1 MTKAVNGNDLTA
13 RRIKQKKY
21 TSRIKIMK
29 ATSRYTMIAV
39 VAAASVAAQIG
50 AVRADH
56 TDKDKHHTT
65 ANRASEIIGMEVR
78 NNENEK
84 LGKVEDII
92 VNLGSGRVGYAILSM
107 GGVLGIGDKLVL
119 VPANEFAYALSEKKL
134 ILNTSKDVL
143 KNAPRFE
150 KGKWPDLND
159 PQWDAEAHAYYKDK
173 STKTYSTEVDV
184 DNTRRNVR
192 DRDGATLLPGDQ
204 GTSEADRTTTQQIRK
219 ALVKDSDLSMV
230 AKNVKIITAN
240 GTVTLRGV
248 VKTEQ
253 EKNDIA
259 AKAKQVAGVTQ
270 VNNQLE
276 VKNQSSN

>member
-1 MTKAVNGNDLTA
+1 
-13 RRIKQKKY
+13 
-21 TSRIKIMK
+21 MK
-29 ATSRYTMIAV
+29 ATSRYTMIGL
-39 VAAASVAAQIG
+39 VAAASVALQTG

-56 TDKDKHHTT
+56 TDKDKHHVS
-65 ANRASEIIGMEVR
+65 NRASEIIGMEVR

-84 LGKVEDII
+84 LGKIEDL
-92 VNLGSGRVGYAILSM
+92 VLDLGSGHLSYAILSM

-119 VPANEFAYALSEKKL
+119 VPVSEFVYGVSDKKL

-150 KGKWPDLND
+150 KGKWPDLSD
-159 PQWDAEAHAYYKDK
+159 PQWDADAHTYYKGK
-173 STKTYSTEVDV
+173 IKTYSTDVDVDNTRRKVRDRDATEVDNARRTVRDRDGSDV

-204 GTSEADRTTTQQIRK
+204 GNSEADRTTTQQIRK

-253 EKNDIA
+253 EKSDIA

-276 VKNQSSN
+276 VKNQ

>member
-1 MTKAVNGNDLTA
+1 
-13 RRIKQKKY
+13 
-21 TSRIKIMK
+21 MK
-29 ATSRYTMIAV
+29 ATNRYTMIAV
-39 VAAASVAAQIG
+39 VAAASVAAQMG

-84 LGKVEDII
+84 LGKVEDLI
-92 VNLGSGRVGYAILSM
+92 VNLGSGHVGYAILSM

-173 STKTYSTEVDV
+173 STKKYSTEVDVDNTRGKVRDRDGTEV

-204 GTSEADRTTTQQIRK
+204 GNSEADRTTTQQIRK

-259 AKAKQVAGVTQ
+259 AKAKQFAGVTQ

-276 VKNQSSN
+276 VKNQ

>member
-1 MTKAVNGNDLTA
+1 
-13 RRIKQKKY
+13 
-21 TSRIKIMK
+21 
-29 ATSRYTMIAV
+29 
-39 VAAASVAAQIG
+39 
-50 AVRADH
+50 
-56 TDKDKHHTT
+56 
-65 ANRASEIIGMEVR
+65 MEVR

-84 LGKVEDII
+84 LGKVEDLI
-92 VNLGSGRVGYAILSM
+92 VNFGSGHVGYAILST

-119 VPANEFAYALSEKKL
+119 VPANQFAYALSEKKL

-173 STKTYSTEVDV
+173 STTTYSTDVRVHDGPEV
-184 DNTRRNVR
+184 DNTRQNVR

-204 GTSEADRTTTQQIRK
+204 GNSEADRTTTQQIRK

-276 VKNQSSN
+276 VKNQ

>member
-1 MTKAVNGNDLTA
+1 
-13 RRIKQKKY
+13 
-21 TSRIKIMK
+21 MK
-29 ATSRYTMIAV
+29 ATSKYTMIAV
-39 VAAASVAAQIG
+39 LAATSVAIQMG
-50 AVRADH
+50 VVRADH
-56 TDKDKHHTT
+56 TDKHRTT

-84 LGKVEDII
+84 LGKVEDLI
-92 VNLGSGRVGYAILSM
+92 VNLGAGHVSYAILSM

-119 VPANEFAYALSEKKL
+119 VPVNELAYALSEKKL

-173 STKTYSTEVDV
+173 STKTYSTDV
-184 DNTRRNVR
+184 DNTRHNVR

-204 GTSEADRTTTQQIRK
+204 GNSEADRTTTQQIRK

-253 EKNDIA
+253 EKSDIA

-276 VKNQSSN
+276 VKNQ

>member
-1 MTKAVNGNDLTA
+1 MDDESRERINDLTA
-13 RRIKQKKY
+13 RRIKQKKD

-39 VAAASVAAQIG
+39 VAAASVAAQMG

-84 LGKVEDII
+84 LGKVEDLI
-92 VNLGSGRVGYAILSM
+92 VNLGSGHVGYAILSM

-119 VPANEFAYALSEKKL
+119 VPVNEFAYALSEKKL

-173 STKTYSTEVDV
+173 STKTYSTDVDV

-204 GTSEADRTTTQQIRK
+204 GNSEADRMTTQQIRK

-276 VKNQSSN
+276 VKNQ

>member
-1 MTKAVNGNDLTA
+1 
-13 RRIKQKKY
+13 
-21 TSRIKIMK
+21 MK

-39 VAAASVAAQIG
+39 VAAASVAAQMG

-84 LGKVEDII
+84 LGKVEDLI
-92 VNLGSGRVGYAILSM
+92 VNLGSGHVGYAILSM

-119 VPANEFAYALSEKKL
+119 VPVNEFAYALSEKKL

-173 STKTYSTEVDV
+173 STKTYSTDVDV

-204 GTSEADRTTTQQIRK
+204 GNSEADRMTTQQIRK

-276 VKNQSSN
+276 VKNQ

>member
-1 MTKAVNGNDLTA
+1 
-13 RRIKQKKY
+13 
-21 TSRIKIMK
+21 MK

-39 VAAASVAAQIG
+39 VAAASVAAQMG

-56 TDKDKHHTT
+56 TDKDKNHTT

-84 LGKVEDII
+84 LGKVEDLI
-92 VNLGSGRVGYAILSM
+92 VNLGAGHVSYAILSM

-119 VPANEFAYALSEKKL
+119 VPVSEFVYGLSDKKL
-134 ILNTSKDVL
+134 VLNTSKDVL

-159 PQWDAEAHAYYKDK
+159 PQWDADAHTYYKGK
-173 STKTYSTEVDV
+173 IKTYSTDVDVDNTRRKVRDRDTTDIDNNRRVVRDSDGADV

-204 GTSEADRTTTQQIRK
+204 GNSEADRTTTQQIRK
-219 ALVKDSDLSMV
+219 ALVKDSGLSMV
-230 AKNVKIITAN
+230 AKNVKIITVN
-240 GTVTLRGV
+240 GNVTLRGV

-253 EKNDIA
+253 ERNDII
-259 AKAKQVAGVTQ
+259 AKAKQVAGVTE

-276 VKNQSSN
+276 VKTQ

>member
-1 MTKAVNGNDLTA
+1 
-13 RRIKQKKY
+13 
-21 TSRIKIMK
+21 MK
-29 ATSRYTMIAV
+29 ATTRYAIIAV
-39 VAAASVAAQIG
+39 VAAASVAIRTG
-50 AVRADH
+50 TVRADH
-56 TDKDKHHTT
+56 TDKDKHPTT

-84 LGKVEDII
+84 LGKVEDLI
-92 VNLGSGRVGYAILSM
+92 VNLGAGHVSYAILSM

-119 VPANEFAYALSEKKL
+119 VPVNEFAYGLSDKKL

-159 PQWDAEAHAYYKDK
+159 PQWDAEAHTYYKDK
-173 STKTYSTEVDV
+173 SPKTYSTDVDGDNTRRKVRDRDGTEV

-192 DRDGATLLPGDQ
+192 DRDGTTLLPGDQ
-204 GTSEADRTTTQQIRK
+204 GNSEADRTTTQQIRK
-219 ALVKDSDLSMV
+219 ALVKDRELSMV
-230 AKNVKIITAN
+230 AKNVKIITVN

-248 VKTEQ
+248 VKTDQ

-259 AKAKQVAGVTQ
+259 ARAKQVAGVTQ
-270 VNNQLE
+270 VDNQLE
-276 VKNQSSN
+276 VKNQ